1 MILSLCIVGCGGY
14 ARTVLDD
21 IHDMTDR
28 FQFFFA
34 SRDLEK
40 AERYSRDYGGA
51 GAFGSYEEA
60 AADPRVDALYFFTPH
75 HVHLE
80 NLRLAAR
87 NAKHVLMEKP
97 IARSVPEASSMVD
110 IARQAGIKLMVAE
123 NYRFLPAVAKAKEI
137 MAQGPG
143 GNAFGELRIIEM
155 RLEGHSEP
163 TDWRRILDL
172 AGGGAF
178 IDAGIHLVDV
188 MVNLGGLPELVHAI
202 QLPRVFKGIEGED
215 GLLMT
220 ARLPGGAAGVIT
232 CSRAAPVGRDSQ
244 TVSVT
249 GSEGKL
255 TFAPY
260 GDELTV
266 ETRKVTRTMRLPA
279 AHRGVRGMV
288 SEFHGAVRD
297 DRQPLMSG
305 PEGTRD
311 LAVVLAAYE
320 SARTGEAVLLSPPGA
335 A

>member
-1 MILSLCIVGCGGY
+1 MILSLCIAGCGGY
-14 ARTVLDD
+14 ARRVLDD
-21 IHDMTDR
+21 IRDMTDQ

-40 AERYSRDYGGA
+40 AERYSREYGGA

-80 NLRLAAR
+80 NLRLAAGH
-87 NAKHVLMEKP
+87 AKHVLMEKP

-110 IARQAGIKLMVAE
+110 VARHAGIKLMVAE

-143 GNAFGELRIIEM
+143 GNAFGELRMIEI

-163 TDWRRILDL
+163 TGWRRSSEMV
-172 AGGGAF
+172 GGGVF
-178 IDAGIHLVDV
+178 IDSGIHLVDM
-188 MVNLGGLPELVHAI
+188 MVNLGGLPERVHAI
-202 QLPRVFKGIEGED
+202 QLPQVFTGVEGED

-220 ARLPGGAAGVIT
+220 ARLPGGAAGLIT
-232 CSRAAPVGRDSQ
+232 CSRAAPVRSDIQ
-244 TVSVT
+244 TVTVT
-249 GSEGKL
+249 GSGGKL
-255 TFAPY
+255 AFAPY
-260 GDELTV
+260 GNELTV
-266 ETRKVTRTMRLPA
+266 ETREVKRTVRLPA
-279 AHRGVRGMV
+279 ARRGVRGMV
-288 SEFHGAVRD
+288 SEFHGAIRD

-305 PEGTRD
+305 SEGIKD

-320 SARTGEAVLLSPPGA
+320 SARTGEAVVVSPPDA